1 MQNLVSSS
9 TRTSVTN
16 VPVQYYKV
24 SLFSLSESSI
34 RKTWLQSVKEHLDW
48 QNNQGQ
54 ESGFLTP
61 ISNEGNFLDKNK
73 THESWLQN
81 EDGESD
87 FNTEGEETYID

>member
-34 RKTWLQSVKEHLDW
+34 RKTWLQPEKDFEEWLNYEQS
-48 QNNQGQ
+48 
-54 ESGFLTP
+54 
-61 ISNEGNFLDKNK
+61 I
-73 THESWLQN
+73 ESWLDKVSS
-81 EDGESD
+81 ED
-87 FNTEGEETYID
+87 YIE